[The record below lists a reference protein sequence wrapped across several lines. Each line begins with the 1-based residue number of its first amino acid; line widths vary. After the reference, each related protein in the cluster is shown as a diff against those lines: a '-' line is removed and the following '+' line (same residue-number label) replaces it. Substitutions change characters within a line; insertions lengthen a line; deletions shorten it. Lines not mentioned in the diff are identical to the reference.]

1 MQEHITIF
9 GIKYKSIIDNRQ
21 DMNSQQ
27 KKLWDISPLISNAIP
42 VWPGDTSFNS
52 ETTWQLSEEC
62 PVQVSRLTMSTHTG
76 AHCDAPSHY
85 DANGLTIDKV
95 SLETYLGTC
104 RVIHCINAPQVLPQ
118 HLEAHLHQLP
128 ERVLF
133 RTYQTAPQTNWDDAF
148 PSVHAD
154 TIHLLAK
161 HGVKLIGIDSPSL
174 DPQTSKTMDAH
185 HAVKQHQM
193 AILEGIIL
201 DDVTEGDYELI
212 ALPLK
217 FSDLDASPVRA
228 VLRSLT

>member
-1 MQEHITIF
+1 MKEHITIF
-9 GIKYKSIIDNRQ
+9 GIKYKSSINKRQ

-27 KKLWDISPLISNAIP
+27 KKLWDISPLISKAIP
-42 VWPGDTSFNS
+42 VWPGDTAFSS

-62 PVQVSRLTMSTHTG
+62 PVHVSRLTMSTHTG

-85 DANGLTIDKV
+85 DADGLTIDKV

-104 RVIHCINAPQVLPQ
+104 RVIHCINAPQVLTQ

-133 RTYQTAPQTNWDDAF
+133 RTYQTVPQKEWDDAF

-154 TIHLLAK
+154 TIHLLAQ

-217 FSDLDASPVRA
+217 FSGLDASPVRA
-228 VLRSLT
+228 ILRSLT